1 VHLPGTFETEAR
13 GDDEASPYQVDQ
25 HSRDRV
31 FLVSRVVR
39 EEGAMAQERILII
52 EDEFITGESIRQMI
66 QEFGYE
72 PIGPVASG
80 KDAVTS
86 ALTHRP
92 DVILVDIL
100 LKGSINGIQAAE
112 AIRSQSRCP
121 VIYVTAH
128 TDRFTVELSKAT
140 EPFGRVLKPING
152 QELRAAIEMALSR
165 PKTEELVGAW
175 PPRSRE
181 L

>member
-1 VHLPGTFETEAR
+1 MAR
-13 GDDEASPYQVDQ
+13 
-25 HSRDRV
+25 
-31 FLVSRVVR
+31 
-39 EEGAMAQERILII
+39 ERILII
-52 EDEFITGESIRQMI
+52 EDEFITGEGIRQMV

-86 ALTHRP
+86 ALTHCP
-92 DVILVDIL
+92 DVILMDIL

-112 AIRSQSRCP
+112 AIRSHSRCP

-128 TDRFTVELSKAT
+128 SDRFTVELSKAA
-140 EPFGRVLKPING
+140 EPFGHVLKPING
-152 QELRAAIEMALSR
+152 QELRAAIEKALSR
-165 PKTEELVGAW
+165 PKTDESLGAW
-175 PPRSRE
+175 PPRNRE